1 MKGDLSTYSIKQV
14 LDELMAA
21 ELPEFV
27 TKLHEPVF
35 TASQIPLTQR
45 IISTW
50 HEKDLF
56 LYKREIGQWR
66 RFSMADYIWVL
77 LLIRLREWGIG
88 LDVIKQVRDVC
99 VESTFDLFE
108 KEVVLEIMQLEPGV
122 IRGDLEEA
130 ISLFENRGQL
140 QEQLALPQFQ
150 KFSLWLNLVI
160 SENVDVLLRIIPGRK
175 PVADFVILNAE
186 SDYQRIVQS
195 IADKGGVFIGFQSLL
210 TAFYQDDKLKW
221 EEAVPRELSKQEKH
235 IIGILREKNLKRVV
249 VKVVGEKPVRVEK
262 HHQQKNMTTTELTN
276 MLAVGK
282 YISTE
287 ITKQTEDTLYVNL
300 IEKVKL

>member
-221 EEAVPRELSKQEKH
+221 EEAVPLELSKQEKH